1 MKKERQQVIK
11 DLIEEYC
18 ISTQRELQYLLEQK
32 GFVVTQATLSRD
44 IRELKIIK
52 QHIENG
58 GTKYFIPS
66 KPNMSENI
74 LHESILNIDSAGH
87 MVVIHCHS
95 GMAQAA
101 CASLDRIHNRNI
113 VGTIAGD
120 DTIFVLMR
128 TETQAIDFVKKYQED
143 GGIL

>member
-1 MKKERQQVIK
+1 MEAQ
-11 DLIEEYC
+11 
-18 ISTQRELQYLLEQK
+18 
-32 GFVVTQATLSRD
+32 
-44 IRELKIIK
+44 
-52 QHIENG
+52 
-58 GTKYFIPS
+58 
-66 KPNMSENI
+66 NI
-74 LHESILNIDSAGH
+74 LHEAILNIDSAGH